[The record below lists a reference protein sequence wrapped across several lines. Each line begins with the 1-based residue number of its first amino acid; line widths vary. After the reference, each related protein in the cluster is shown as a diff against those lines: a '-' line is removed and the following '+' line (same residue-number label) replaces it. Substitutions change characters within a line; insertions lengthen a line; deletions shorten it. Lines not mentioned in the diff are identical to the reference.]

1 MIRFLFSECQQ
12 MTEAYNGVP
21 VYQLTN
27 QRRMMVTLKIL
38 IMFTQL
44 PISALVQ
51 KIPSSTVSPLYK
63 KNHCSPFTD
72 TGLIEM
78 SQSWQ
83 GNWFHEKDFDGKS
96 LGGVLSKLW
105 SENNVTYSKSRLY
118 CKKEKL
124 YAVVL

>member
-63 KNHCSPFTD
+63 KPLFSFYRYRTYRNVTVM
-72 TGLIEM
+72 TRKLI
-78 SQSWQ
+78 SRKRFRRQIFRWS
-83 GNWFHEKDFDGKS
+83 
-96 LGGVLSKLW
+96 LSKLW

>member
-51 KIPSSTVSPLYK
+51 KIPSSTVSTLYK
-63 KNHCSPFTD
+63 KT
-72 TGLIEM
+72 I
-78 SQSWQ
+78 
-83 GNWFHEKDFDGKS
+83 
-96 LGGVLSKLW
+96 VLL
-105 SENNVTYSKSRLY
+105 LQIQD
-118 CKKEKL
+118 L
-124 YAVVL
+124 

>member
-1 MIRFLFSECQQ
+1 
-12 MTEAYNGVP
+12 
-21 VYQLTN
+21 
-27 QRRMMVTLKIL
+27 
-38 IMFTQL
+38 MFTQL
-44 PISALVQ
+44 PISAQVHKKATL
-51 KIPSSTVSPLYK
+51 TVSPLYK
-63 KNHCSPFTD
+63 KYHCSNFTD

-78 SQSWQ
+78 SQSWE
-83 GNWFHEKDFDGKS
+83 GNWFHEKDFEGNS

>member
-27 QRRMMVTLKIL
+27 QCRMMVTLKIL

-44 PISALVQ
+44 PISAYVQ

-63 KNHCSPFTD
+63 KTPFTD

-83 GNWFHEKDFDGKS
+83 GNWFHEKGFDGKS

-118 CKKEKL
+118 CKKENL